1 MLETVREF
9 AAEHR
14 EDAGETERVTGR
26 FLAWARDFGVA
37 HHDSVLTGDDLPGF
51 ELVRAEQD
59 NLVQALR
66 HGLDRR
72 DAGTVAAVSAVLG
85 GLWSVESSF
94 ARLTALAGDTARIL
108 PPFRPE
114 PALVETTRTSLV
126 LGAVTGFLLGG
137 PSPARFLVGLRRL
150 PPAPP
155 DTFARA
161 AQAVL
166 NALAGSP
173 EPDLAT
179 LQALGESDQPLVAGM
194 ANYMA
199 SYVWEEA
206 GDLDGALAAARRSL
220 AAWERRG
227 SAWLRA
233 AAHARIGELCLQVD
247 EAGSGDEALR
257 HLSAALSVA
266 EAFGA
271 WSTANRVREAIV
283 GANVQR
289 GAYDEA
295 ERELKLTTPHGA
307 DEPWDMPMFDTA
319 MRAEIALGRGDVD
332 TGLHLWR
339 SAAATLRDTRRPGPG
354 GDLSRL
360 DPWAL
365 QVQAIAVVAHAHHGR
380 LGLVA
385 EITGA
390 LPAALSALT
399 ADPGPPPGTLAV
411 SYGLAVCGSLLL
423 ALAMTDIDR
432 GQRAADAGFARSGAR
447 MIALAERFG
456 LKNGFQPTVSA
467 ARARRAAQDADGP
480 AYTEAVSS
488 YAGLDPEGLR
498 AAARAALRERARVSG

>member
-1 MLETVREF
+1 
-9 AAEHR
+9 
-14 EDAGETERVTGR
+14 
-26 FLAWARDFGVA
+26 
-37 HHDSVLTGDDLPGF
+37 
-51 ELVRAEQD
+51 
-59 NLVQALR
+59 
-66 HGLDRR
+66 
-72 DAGTVAAVSAVLG
+72 
-85 GLWSVESSF
+85 
-94 ARLTALAGDTARIL
+94 
-108 PPFRPE
+108 
-114 PALVETTRTSLV
+114 
-126 LGAVTGFLLGG
+126 
-137 PSPARFLVGLRRL
+137 
-150 PPAPP
+150 
-155 DTFARA
+155 
-161 AQAVL
+161 
-166 NALAGSP
+166 
-173 EPDLAT
+173 
-179 LQALGESDQPLVAGM
+179 
-194 ANYMA
+194 MA
-199 SYVWEEA
+199 SYAWEEA

-220 AAWERRG
+220 AAFERRG
-227 SAWLRA
+227 SAWLRT

-257 HLSAALSVA
+257 HLSAALSVI

-283 GANVQR
+283 GANLQR

-295 ERELKLTTPHGA
+295 ERELKLTAPHGA
-307 DEPWDMPMFDTA
+307 DEPWDMSMFDTA

-339 SAAATLRDTRRPGPG
+339 TAAATLRDTQRPGPG

-365 QVQAIAVVAHAHHGR
+365 QVQAVAVVAHAHHGR

-399 ADPGPPPGTLAV
+399 ADPGPPPGTLAA

-432 GQRAADAGFARSGAR
+432 GQRAADAGLARSGAR

-456 LKNGFQPTVSA
+456 LKNGLQPTMSA
-467 ARARRAAQDADGP
+467 ARARQAAQDADGP
-480 AYTEAVSS
+480 AYAEAVSS

-498 AAARAALRERARVSG
+498 AAARAALRERTRVSG